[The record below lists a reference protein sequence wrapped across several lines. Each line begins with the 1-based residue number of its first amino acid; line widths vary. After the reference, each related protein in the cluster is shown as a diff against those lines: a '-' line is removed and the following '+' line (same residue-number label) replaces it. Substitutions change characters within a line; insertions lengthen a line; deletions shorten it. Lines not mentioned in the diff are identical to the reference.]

1 MNVRDKFEAAAG
13 IIYHHSQHAPKR
25 ERTKRSQAAEEG
37 IINFHLLAYDALH
50 PEAKKSLLEVAP
62 TTLATLFLS
71 MSVDYDLKL
80 ILVKPKKSSFIVRLR
95 ARLLCC
101 PMLFHIERVDQVRHL
116 GVFFIFSLKLT
127 LHVDTVLSVINQ
139 RLCLLSQLKVQG
151 LPSDSLQII
160 FHASILSKVEYAFP
174 AIAGL
179 LSESD
184 ESKLDVFFRK
194 AKRRG
199 LCHCDAKCKLFKQ
212 IQLSH
217 HCLNSLPPSSRL
229 PYSSYSLRSRGHQFS
244 LPQLNTVL
252 YKNMFVNRCLFQ

>member
-1 MNVRDKFEAAAG
+1 LNVRDKFEAAAG

-80 ILVKPKKSSFIVRLR
+80 ILVKPNKSSFIVRLR

-139 RLCLLSQLKVQG
+139 RLCLLSQLKAQG

-160 FHASILSKVEYAFP
+160 FHALILSKVEYAS
-174 AIAGL
+174 IAGL
-179 LSESD
+179 LSETD
-184 ESKLDVFFRK
+184 ESKLDGFFRK

-199 LCHCDAKCKLFKQ
+199 LCHSDAF
-212 IQLSH
+212 
-217 HCLNSLPPSSRL
+217 
-229 PYSSYSLRSRGHQFS
+229 
-244 LPQLNTVL
+244 
-252 YKNMFVNRCLFQ
+252 